1 MTLDQPTLDL
11 AISTAL
17 SPQASARA
25 GHAKVST
32 FFKDKQGRI
41 VVPLK
46 VNGPVENPSVNVNAE
61 KLVETGLPPNAEKG
75 FSAFFKRLF
84 RSR

>member
-1 MTLDQPTLDL
+1 MTLEQPTLDI

-17 SPQASARA
+17 SSQASSRA
-25 GHAKVST
+25 GHARTAT

-46 VNGPVENPSVNVNAE
+46 VTGRVENPTVELNGAKLAENGLPASAE
-61 KLVETGLPPNAEKG
+61 KSFG
-75 FSAFFKRLF
+75 SFFKQLF